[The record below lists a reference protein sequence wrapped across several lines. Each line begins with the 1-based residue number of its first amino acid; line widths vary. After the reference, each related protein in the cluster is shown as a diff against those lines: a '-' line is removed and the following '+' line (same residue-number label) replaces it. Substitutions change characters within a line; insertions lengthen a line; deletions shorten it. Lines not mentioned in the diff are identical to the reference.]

1 MEKGDVFFRLV
12 EDFLLG
18 LFHLTRFLTY
28 VLPAKT
34 MYSIFDAI
42 GAALYYAR
50 PRVRRDLVRKISDAM
65 PEISDPRELE
75 RIARKAYSGMFVP
88 MLDMLLFYRF
98 GERFMREMIVEGM
111 DNWERGDAE
120 GNGLIILAT
129 HMGVVFQIPA
139 IMARKGREYS
149 WIVLHP
155 DTSPVPRYMQ
165 KMADLG
171 ESLGCDPE
179 RPMFWAGP
187 GIDVITQVREHL
199 AKGKRVG
206 VGADV
211 IGKHPVMFFGRPA
224 ALADG
229 LAHFA
234 IDSGAPIVP
243 VMLTR
248 TDCTYMLRL
257 TIDEPVSYDL
267 TGDRKK
273 DVATI
278 MDEVAKAAERQIRRA
293 PEQWMSWFGLWR
305 WWDKARE
312 LEGK

>member
-18 LFHLTRFLTY
+18 LFYLTRLLTY
-28 VLPAKT
+28 VLPART
-34 MYSIFDAI
+34 LYSIFDAI

-50 PRVRRDLVRKISDAM
+50 PRVRRDLVSKISDAM

-75 RIARKAYSGMFVP
+75 RIARKAYVGMFVP
-88 MLDMLLFYRF
+88 VLDELLFSRY

-111 DNWERGDAE
+111 ENWDRGDAE
-120 GNGLIILAT
+120 GHGLIILAT
-129 HMGVVFQIPA
+129 HLGAAPLIHA

-149 WIVLHP
+149 PMVWHP
-155 DTSPVPRYMQ
+155 DTTPVPRYTQ
-165 KMADLG
+165 KMSDLG

-179 RPMFWAGP
+179 RPVFWAGP

-199 AKGKRVG
+199 ARGKRMGMTV
-206 VGADV
+206 DV
-211 IGKHPVMFFGRPA
+211 IGKRPLMLFGRPA

-229 LAHFA
+229 IAHFA

-248 TDCTYMLRL
+248 TDCTFVLRL
-257 TIDEPVSYDL
+257 TIDEPLSYEL

-273 DVATI
+273 DVAAI
-278 MDEVAKAAERQIRRA
+278 MVEVAKAAERQIRRA